1 MIKKDFELIAR
12 AIRDARPITKA
23 DAVDDIRGKFAISG
37 ANSALDNVAGF
48 LAEELAARYPR
59 FNRAKFLE
67 ACKLPT

>member
-1 MIKKDFELIAR
+1 MRRKDFELVAR

-23 DAVDDIRGKFAISG
+23 SSLSDERGRIAVTA
-37 ANSALDNVAGF
+37 ANSALDNAAGF